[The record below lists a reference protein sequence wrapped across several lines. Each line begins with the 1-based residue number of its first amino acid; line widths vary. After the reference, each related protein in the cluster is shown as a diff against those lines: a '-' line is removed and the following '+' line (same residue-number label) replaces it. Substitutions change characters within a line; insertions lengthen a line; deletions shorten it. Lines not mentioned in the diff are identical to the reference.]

1 MDSTEQ
7 HQVSTPIF
15 EINLVVYINYS
26 SFELYFRRTISLF
39 RSPEGV
45 K

>member
-7 HQVSTPIF
+7 HQVSTPKF
-15 EINLVVYINYS
+15 EINLVVYKNYS
-26 SFELYFRRTISLF
+26 SLELYFQRTISFF